1 MGSGKIIE
9 KSGIKTIAEAK
20 AARAAKQAEII
31 EKTYKSREMLGKWG
45 FEEFNMLQSQPQFSE
60 SLVEARHGKGFE
72 GMLKRYFG

>member
-31 EKTYKSREMLGKWG
+31 ENPDCILLKIGIDYREI
-45 FEEFNMLQSQPQFSE
+45 
-60 SLVEARHGKGFE
+60 
-72 GMLKRYFG
+72 